1 MYQLF
6 APFLLLNNILLNGY
20 TTHDSPSDRHLD
32 CFQFGAVMST
42 AAMNGMSVG
51 TYVFIFFDQM
61 TGSGIAESYG
71 NSAFYFLKKQLNC
84 SKEAALLYIPA
95 SNV

>member
-1 MYQLF
+1 M
-6 APFLLLNNILLNGY
+6 LLNNILLNGY
-20 TTHDSPSDRHLD
+20 TTRDSPSDQHMD
-32 CFQFGAVMST
+32 CFQFGAVTNT

-71 NSAFYFLKKQLNC
+71 NSVFNFLKKQLNC
-84 SKEAALLYIPA
+84 SKVAVLLYIPA
-95 SNV
+95 RNV